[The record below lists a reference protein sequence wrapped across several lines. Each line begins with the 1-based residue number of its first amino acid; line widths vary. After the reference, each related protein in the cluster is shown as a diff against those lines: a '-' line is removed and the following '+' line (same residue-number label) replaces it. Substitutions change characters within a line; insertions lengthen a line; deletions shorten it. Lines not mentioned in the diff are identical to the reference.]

1 MSNRNINTVEY
12 DLSEEYLKE
21 SEPGKKYRKYVWDT
35 AIGLQAVDGL
45 EPSEYL
51 KETAK
56 RNIDGD
62 ISLGEVQNLIDTYYR
77 QTASNEKSRTEEADQ
92 VSARIATILA
102 EKAFVFS
109 PAQYLG
115 IHKRLFQGVYKHAG
129 QIRDYNISKEEWV
142 LDGDTVTYGGAVDLR
157 ETLEYDLNREST
169 FSYKGLNMDE
179 TVRHLAR
186 FVADLW
192 QIHVFGEGN
201 TRTTAVFFIKY
212 LRTLGFDVTNDS
224 IAKHSW
230 YFRNAMVRAN
240 YNNIQNG
247 VHETTEF
254 LELFLR
260 NLLMGEK
267 NALQNRVMHIRWD
280 KASSS
285 ASADPIK
292 SKDDPINDP
301 IKLSEREQKLMSLIE
316 KHPNLT
322 RKELADQL
330 SCSDST
336 VKRELKILSDIGL
349 IKREG
354 ARKNGRWIITKTE

>member
-1 MSNRNINTVEY
+1 M
-12 DLSEEYLKE
+12 
-21 SEPGKKYRKYVWDT
+21 
-35 AIGLQAVDGL
+35 
-45 EPSEYL
+45 
-51 KETAK
+51 
-56 RNIDGD
+56 
-62 ISLGEVQNLIDTYYR
+62 
-77 QTASNEKSRTEEADQ
+77 
-92 VSARIATILA
+92 
-102 EKAFVFS
+102 
-109 PAQYLG
+109 
-115 IHKRLFQGVYKHAG
+115 
-129 QIRDYNISKEEWV
+129 
-142 LDGDTVTYGGAVDLR
+142 TYGGAVDLR

-224 IAKHSW
+224 FAKHSW

-292 SKDDPINDP
+292 SKDDPINDL

-316 KHPNLT
+316 KAPDLT
-322 RKELADQL
+322 RRELADQL

>member
-1 MSNRNINTVEY
+1 MSSKITNTVEY
-12 DLSEEYLKE
+12 ALSEEYLRE
-21 SEPGKKYRKYVWDT
+21 SEPGKRYRKYVWDT

-45 EPSEYL
+45 ETSEYL

-62 ISLGEVQNLIDTYYR
+62 ISLDEVQDLIDTYYR
-77 QTASNEKSRTEEADQ
+77 QATNNEESGTQEADL

-157 ETLEYDLNREST
+157 ETLEYDLNREGA

-179 TVRHLAR
+179 TIKHLAR
-186 FVADLW
+186 FVANLW

-212 LRTLGFDVTNDS
+212 LRTLGFDVTNDIFS
-224 IAKHSW
+224 EHSW

-260 NLLMGEK
+260 NLLMGEE
-267 NALQNRVMHIRWD
+267 NELQNRVMHIRWA

-285 ASADPIK
+285 TSNDPIK
-292 SKDDPINDP
+292 MMDDPINNP
-301 IKLSEREQKLMSLIE
+301 IKLSERERKLLSLIE
-316 KHPNLT
+316 KAPDLT

-354 ARKNGRWIITKTE
+354 ARKNGRWIITRTV

>member
-1 MSNRNINTVEY
+1 M
-12 DLSEEYLKE
+12 
-21 SEPGKKYRKYVWDT
+21 
-35 AIGLQAVDGL
+35 
-45 EPSEYL
+45 
-51 KETAK
+51 
-56 RNIDGD
+56 
-62 ISLGEVQNLIDTYYR
+62 
-77 QTASNEKSRTEEADQ
+77 
-92 VSARIATILA
+92 
-102 EKAFVFS
+102 
-109 PAQYLG
+109 
-115 IHKRLFQGVYKHAG
+115 
-129 QIRDYNISKEEWV
+129 
-142 LDGDTVTYGGAVDLR
+142 DLR

-179 TVRHLAR
+179 TVQHLAR

-224 IAKHSW
+224 FAEHSW
-230 YFRNAMVRAN
+230 YFRNAAVRAN

-260 NLLMGEK
+260 NFLMGEK
-267 NALQNRVMHIRWD
+267 NALQNRVMHIRCD

-285 ASADPIK
+285 ASA
-292 SKDDPINDP
+292 DPINDP

-316 KHPNLT
+316 KAPDLT
-322 RKELADQL
+322 RRELADQL

-354 ARKNGRWIITKTE
+354 ARKMAGGS

>member
-1 MSNRNINTVEY
+1 M
-12 DLSEEYLKE
+12 
-21 SEPGKKYRKYVWDT
+21 
-35 AIGLQAVDGL
+35 
-45 EPSEYL
+45 
-51 KETAK
+51 
-56 RNIDGD
+56 
-62 ISLGEVQNLIDTYYR
+62 
-77 QTASNEKSRTEEADQ
+77 
-92 VSARIATILA
+92 
-102 EKAFVFS
+102 
-109 PAQYLG
+109 
-115 IHKRLFQGVYKHAG
+115 
-129 QIRDYNISKEEWV
+129 
-142 LDGDTVTYGGAVDLR
+142 TYGGAVDLR

-224 IAKHSW
+224 FAKHSW

-280 KASSS
+280 KAASS

-354 ARKNGRWIITKTE
+354 ARKNGRWIITKNE